1 MFKSCSVSYSG
12 GDPSLLLLS
21 KFVFAFVQKLM
32 TKGQEEALITTAKET
47 KRNAQLTFIPVRIT
61 KDSKWKSSLSKKLSE
76 ETMKAINQQLNVE
89 ADDVIWLGFGSK
101 ESLVSLLYLENS
113 QISRTFFDD
122 T

>member
-1 MFKSCSVSYSG
+1 
-12 GDPSLLLLS
+12 
-21 KFVFAFVQKLM
+21 M